1 MNGVTI
7 LYVSYSCLPNK
18 GSEEKLGWNIS
29 VESAKTNRVIVVTK
43 EEHRE
48 KITAYLQENPI
59 ENIEFHYV
67 DIPGLYKKIYKGAA
81 YSLRLNIWHKRA
93 FPLVEKLCR
102 EKGVDV
108 IHQITPIEFRSIGKY
123 YTIPNTK
130 FVCGP
135 LGGGECVP
143 KGLKGYAASNFLVEL
158 AHSFLN
164 VLYKAKYKITKQLDA
179 CDYFFFTN
187 KETQDYIA
195 DLVKNKPQMLYSDTG
210 IDETSFS
217 EISKSTKEPKE
228 VFVFL
233 VAGRMAYRK
242 GHRLLL
248 DALKEIPKGYRYQ
261 VRFVGEG
268 PEMNKL
274 KKRCRKYGLDQ
285 TVVFTGK
292 LPFTQMAWEYD
303 NAHVFVMPSIRETSG
318 AVLLES
324 ASKNIPVIALK
335 RFGGPILFDETAGY
349 FLEGNSRKEY
359 IDALKNA
366 MIFCM
371 EHPEDVAQ
379 KAQNACKVAQTY
391 TWSHKLEVYNGVYQ
405 GLVENADQDQQ

>member
-1 MNGVTI
+1 MNI
-7 LYVSYSCLPNK
+7 LYIAYSCLPNK

-164 VLYKAKYKITKQLDA
+164 LLYKAKYKITKQLDA
-179 CDYFFFTN
+179 CDYFFFAN
-187 KETQDYIA
+187 QETQEYLVS
-195 DLVKNKPQMLYSDTG
+195 LVKNKPQMIHSDTG
-210 IDETSFS
+210 IDETVFTDTRKQ
-217 EISKSTKEPKE
+217 ISSYEEPM
-228 VFVFL
+228 VFL

-248 DALKEIPKGYRYQ
+248 DALKEIPKEYRYQ

-292 LPFTQMAWEYD
+292 IPFTQMAWEYENSD
-303 NAHVFVMPSIRETSG
+303 VFVMPSIRETTG
-318 AVLLES
+318 MVLLE
-324 ASKNIPVIALK
+324 AAIKNLPSIVLN
-335 RFGGPILFDETAGY
+335 RFGGAVLFDETSGY

-379 KAQNACKVAQTY
+379 KAENAHKVAECY
-391 TWSHKLEVYNGVYQ
+391 TWPHKLEVYNGVYQ
-405 GLVENADQDQQ
+405 NLLESTSLDQK

>member
-7 LYVSYSCLPNK
+7 LYVAYSCLPNK

-93 FPLVEKLCR
+93 LPLVEKLCR

-135 LGGGECVP
+135 LGGGEYVP

-179 CDYFFFTN
+179 CDYFFFAN
-187 KETQDYIA
+187 KETQEYMA
-195 DLVKNKPQMLYSDTG
+195 RLVKNNLQTIHSDTG
-210 IDETSFS
+210 IDEISFS
-217 EISKSTKEPKE
+217 KTLKETKAKE
-228 VFVFL
+228 ELFVFL

-242 GHRLLL
+242 GHRFLL
-248 DALKEIPKGYRYQ
+248 DALKGIPKEYRYQ
-261 VRFVGEG
+261 VRFVGDG
-268 PEMNKL
+268 PEMKKL
-274 KKRCRKYGLDQ
+274 QKRCHKYGLDQ

-292 LPFTQMAWEYD
+292 IPFTQMALEYER
-303 NAHVFVMPSIRETSG
+303 AQVFVMPSIRETTG
-318 AVLLES
+318 TVLLEAAVNNLPS
-324 ASKNIPVIALK
+324 IVLN
-335 RFGGPILFDETAGY
+335 RFGGPVLFDETSGY

-359 IDALKNA
+359 IDALKNS

-371 EHPEDVAQ
+371 EHPEDVVQ
-379 KAQNACKVAQTY
+379 KAQNARKVAQTY